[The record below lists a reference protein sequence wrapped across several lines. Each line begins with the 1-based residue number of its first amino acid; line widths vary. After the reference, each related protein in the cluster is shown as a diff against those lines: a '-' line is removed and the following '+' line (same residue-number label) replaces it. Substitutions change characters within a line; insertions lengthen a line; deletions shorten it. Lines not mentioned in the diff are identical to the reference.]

1 MKKLIAIP
9 LIAFLS
15 LPGFAGGNW
24 QAEEERMESE
34 TIEAEQY
41 DDTFLTDEEV
51 EENRLEKEQRMEE
64 RDQNSS
70 STIDSDSR
78 IDYKDRTRTDRA
90 RDALNTGGDASD
102 DQ

>member
-15 LPGFAGGNW
+15 LPVLAGANW
-24 QAEEERMESE
+24 HSDEERMESDS
-34 TIEAEQY
+34 IDAQQY
-41 DDTFLTDEEV
+41 DDTYLDSEDV
-51 EENRLEKEQRMEE
+51 EENRLEGEQRMEE
-64 RDQNSS
+64 REQNSS
-70 STIDSDSR
+70 TIIESDSR
-78 IDYKDRTRTDRA
+78 IDYGDRTRTDRA